1 MSVLRYLGVRTTP
14 RLLPFTF
21 YLSLL
26 TFLVLPAR
34 ADAHL
39 VATGL
44 GPVYD
49 GAGHWL
55 TSPEDFIPVLA
66 LAILAGLRGPA
77 AGRWTLFL
85 LPPAWLLGGIAGLL
99 VTTPPGFSRPALS
112 SIVAGTFLVPG
123 LLALSDL
130 TVPAAVVA
138 GLAVLIGLIHGVLDA
153 FGLRAEG
160 ITTAVGVLQ
169 FLGMAILLFIL
180 IPLFAAAVIATQQ
193 TWLRIVARV
202 LGSWIAAAGILLLG
216 WAINGNG

>member
-1 MSVLRYLGVRTTP
+1 MSLRRKILFPAAALLLALG
-14 RLLPFTF
+14 LP
-21 YLSLL
+21 S
-26 TFLVLPAR
+26 A
-34 ADAHL
+34 ASAHL

-49 GAGHWL
+49 GAGHWF
-55 TSPEDFIPVLA
+55 TSPEDWVPVLA

-77 AGRWTLFL
+77 AGRWALFL

-99 VTTPPGFSRPALS
+99 LPTVPELSRPALS
-112 SIVAGTFLVPG
+112 SIVAATFLIPG

-130 TVPAAVVA
+130 AVPTSVIAVVA
-138 GLAVLIGLIHGVLDA
+138 VLLGLVHGVLDA
-153 FGLRAEG
+153 FGLRDEG

-169 FLGMAILLFIL
+169 FIGMAIILFIL
-180 IPLFAAAVIATQQ
+180 VAPLAAAVISAGQ

-216 WAINGNG
+216 WSINGNG

>member
-1 MSVLRYLGVRTTP
+1 MSFP
-14 RLLPFTF
+14 RKIGLFGAAIL
-21 YLSLL
+21 
-26 TFLVLPAR
+26 LVLPAT
-34 ADAHL
+34 ANAHL

-55 TSPEDFIPVLA
+55 SSPEDFIPVLA
-66 LAILAGLRGPA
+66 LAILAGLRGPT
-77 AGRWTLFL
+77 AGRWTLLL
-85 LPPAWLLGGIAGLL
+85 LPPAWILGGLAGLFIA
-99 VTTPPGFSRPALS
+99 TPLEFSRPVLS
-112 SIVAGTFLVPG
+112 AIVAATFMIPG

-130 TVPAAVVA
+130 PIPVSVVAAV
-138 GLAVLIGLIHGVLDA
+138 AVLLGLIHGVLDA

-169 FLGMAILLFIL
+169 FLGMGVLLFVL
-180 IPLFAAAVIATQQ
+180 VCLLAAAVISVGQ

-202 LGSWIAAAGILLLG
+202 LGSWIAAAGLLLLG